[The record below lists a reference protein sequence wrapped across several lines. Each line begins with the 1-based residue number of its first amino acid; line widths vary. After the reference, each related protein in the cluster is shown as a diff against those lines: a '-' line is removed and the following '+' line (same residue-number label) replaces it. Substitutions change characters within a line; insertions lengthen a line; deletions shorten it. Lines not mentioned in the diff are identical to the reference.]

1 MISLSR
7 HEGVWDRDY
16 VEYLEAA
23 ALELRQLKAG
33 KSKEEIEEAPGYHTD
48 VACAVYQAACNE
60 DFEPFSY
67 SGRHMDGKE
76 CIAVE
81 VESMDEAL
89 KVSWWVIDV
98 MPVHIKS
105 DVISSSDF
113 RNMRIDHLGMG
124 YVVYWPDLEWKHSY
138 MESSQ

>member
-1 MISLSR
+1 MVSLSK
-7 HEGVWDRDY
+7 HEGVWDRVY
-16 VEYLEAA
+16 VEDLEAA

-48 VACAVYQAACNE
+48 VACAVYEAAWKG

-67 SGRHMDGKE
+67 SGRDMYGKE

-81 VESMDEAL
+81 VESVGKAL
-89 KVSWWVIDV
+89 KVAWQILDFVPLPLSPDV
-98 MPVHIKS
+98 S
-105 DVISSSDF
+105 DSSEF
-113 RNMRIDHLGMG
+113 QEMRIDNLGMG